1 MVKRE
6 VPKMRTIAAFL
17 SQESDGSGREAGRAT
32 LRVEQIGYAE
42 HQPRQSCRETAQQ
55 ELEASVQEW
64 GVIEPIIVRPLG
76 EERYEVVA
84 GERRLRAAI
93 AVGLERVPVVIKE
106 LNEEEAW
113 QLGVVENL
121 QREDLN
127 VVEETEA
134 ILEVLARG
142 MKRTGTEVIELL
154 HRSAS
159 AQRRGQDI
167 GAEEQAALQAA
178 ERSLSKVSR
187 ISLESFRS
195 SRLPLLKLP
204 RELLE
209 AVRRGDLAYT
219 KAREINRIEN
229 AEARAAVIEKAI
241 QDNLSLSEIR
251 RLIQQQRKA
260 GFQDTTARAD
270 SPEREWKQRCQTIG
284 KQLGQKQIWRDAKK
298 RRKAEKLL
306 VTLEALLAEEAAE
319 ESKNQS

>member
-17 SQESDGSGREAGRAT
+17 SQESDARGSEAGRAT
-32 LRVEQIGYAE
+32 LRVEQIRYAE

-64 GVIEPIIVRPLG
+64 GVIEPIVVRPLG

-142 MKRTGTEVIELL
+142 MKRPGTEVIELL

-159 AQRRGQDI
+159 AQRRGQEI

-195 SRLPLLKLP
+195 SRLPILKLP
-204 RELLE
+204 TELLE

-241 QDNLSLSEIR
+241 QETLSLSEIR
-251 RLIQQQRKA
+251 RLIQQHRKA
-260 GFQDTTARAD
+260 ALQDTTARAD
-270 SPEREWKQRCQTIG
+270 SPEREWKQRCQAIG
-284 KQLGQKQIWRDAKK
+284 KQLGQKQVWRDAKK